1 MANVST
7 NIKVDAALKKE
18 AQELFSAL
26 GMDMTTAVNIFLR
39 QAVREQGIPFHVT
52 RIVPNQEDCCRRDKY
67 GQNGFPQKC
76 PANPEIIPVLA
87 WPIGIHPRMHK
98 KAFPQVSI

>member
-39 QAVREQGIPFHVT
+39 LVV
-52 RIVPNQEDCCRRDKY
+52 K
-67 GQNGFPQKC
+67 
-76 PANPEIIPVLA
+76 
-87 WPIGIHPRMHK
+87 
-98 KAFPQVSI
+98 

>member
-52 RIVPNQEDCCRRDKY
+52 RIVPNQDTLDALAEVKEMKRH
-67 GQNGFPQKC
+67 
-76 PANPEIIPVLA
+76 PENYKGYQDVDEMMKDLV
-87 WPIGIHPRMHK
+87 R
-98 KAFPQVSI
+98 